1 MAVNFAV
8 VLCLLLSSVLVT
20 PSTAAEPLDLT
31 TMHTSAIQPSTKLE
45 LFSEISTNEVSI
57 PLKIISAPR
66 HHFRDGHRDM
76 SPNKMIDGIPGTG
89 FQQCDNGLHFPC
101 VFVLGTSD
109 GQEYALGTVET
120 EASGYGYNV
129 KVIEV
134 EAMVAGEWQK
144 LDSWARRGSSN
155 SQIISQIHKIATP
168 IMTSS
173 WRVSLKSNFGGECV
187 VLEELKFSGAPGE
200 RDTGIPCDVVLGADY
215 CKVRGR
221 AECEDGTCKCTGGY
235 TVPDGGHLCSQAP
248 SLLADVKAGFPW
260 MVMMSSMFAS
270 AFLTAVVLRLRR
282 GDFLSQPLLE

>member
-31 TMHTSAIQPSTKLE
+31 TVHTSAIQPSTNLE
-45 LFSEISTNEVSI
+45 LFSEISTIEVLI

-66 HHFRDGHRDM
+66 VLFPYY
-76 SPNKMIDGIPGTG
+76 SPNNMIDGIPSTYFG
-89 FQQCDNGLHFPC
+89 QCNPDLHFPL
-101 VFVLGTSD
+101 VIVLGTSN
-109 GQEYALGTVET
+109 GQEYALGTVEIMDRG
-120 EASGYGYNV
+120 SRRNNV
-129 KVIEV
+129 NGIEV
-134 EAMVAGEWQK
+134 EAMVAGEWQR
-144 LDSWARRGSSN
+144 LDTWACSESHV
-155 SQIISQIHKIATP
+155 IHKIATP
-168 IMTSS
+168 IVTSS
-173 WRVSLKSNFGGECV
+173 WRVSFKSNFGGPC
-187 VLEELKFSGAPGE
+187 LELEKLEFSAAPGE
-200 RDTGIPCDVVLGADY
+200 RDTGIPCNVVLGADY